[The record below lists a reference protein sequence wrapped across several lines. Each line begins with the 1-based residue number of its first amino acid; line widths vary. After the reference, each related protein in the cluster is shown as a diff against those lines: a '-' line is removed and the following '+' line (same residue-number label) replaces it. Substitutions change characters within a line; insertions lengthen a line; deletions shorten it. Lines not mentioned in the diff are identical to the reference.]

1 MAESE
6 REVVC
11 DLCGKKTQR
20 QRGVAQ
26 GGSSM
31 TLYLCECGAIFAL
44 FIFGSPDVYALFRL
58 ERGKKWKKIAGSVPG
73 QGMAPANGSRE
84 P

>member
-1 MAESE
+1 
-6 REVVC
+6 
-11 DLCGKKTQR
+11 
-20 QRGVAQ
+20 
-26 GGSSM
+26 M